1 MADSGQIISQAVALE
16 IEPFRYSDSAGNQ
29 KLSQWSESLS
39 IAFPYAG
46 SGLDGYGDQTTDALL
61 QVCEFREVSELFSG
75 DEAQRSRSGEPAPGD
90 SRSTGEAAL
99 ARTSEAS
106 GEQFPGEESTAAI
119 EAAEERGRSQGIEIG
134 LAQGREEM
142 SGEIRKERERLVAQ
156 AAALLGS
163 FSEARENCLHHLEQ
177 EAVGLALAIA
187 ARILRRE
194 AQTDPLLL
202 IGAVRV
208 ALGQLASSTT
218 VRLKVPAQDQ
228 AMWEESLALMPGLAI
243 RPKVIGEAAME
254 LGECRMETEI
264 GSADLGLWA
273 QLKAIEKGFFYRLG
287 DPFGS
292 GGRDGD
298 AVAAESPAGVER
310 RGGETLGSGA
320 GEMSFEQRGSG
331 H

>member
-1 MADSGQIISQAVALE
+1 
-16 IEPFRYSDSAGNQ
+16 
-29 KLSQWSESLS
+29 
-39 IAFPYAG
+39 
-46 SGLDGYGDQTTDALL
+46 
-61 QVCEFREVSELFSG
+61 
-75 DEAQRSRSGEPAPGD
+75 
-90 SRSTGEAAL
+90 
-99 ARTSEAS
+99 
-106 GEQFPGEESTAAI
+106 
-119 EAAEERGRSQGIEIG
+119 
-134 LAQGREEM
+134 
-142 SGEIRKERERLVAQ
+142 
-156 AAALLGS
+156 
-163 FSEARENCLHHLEQ
+163 
-177 EAVGLALAIA
+177 
-187 ARILRRE
+187 
-194 AQTDPLLL
+194 
-202 IGAVRV
+202 
-208 ALGQLASSTT
+208 
-218 VRLKVPAQDQ
+218 
-228 AMWEESLALMPGLAI
+228 MWEESLALMPGLAI